1 MKKTIIGVMGPGA
14 GATENDKKN
23 AYELGKKIAEN
34 GWILLNGGRNIGVM
48 DAVSKGAHDAGGL
61 VIGILPGK
69 NGNDASERV
78 DIPIITGMGGGR
90 NVINVLSSDIVVACG
105 MGAGTASEVAH
116 AVKLG
121 NPTIL
126 LGTGKSAEIFFKEL
140 APDQVY
146 IGENV
151 EKTVDIIKQ
160 IIMIK

>member
-90 NVINVLSSDIVVACG
+90 NVINVLSCDVVVACG
-105 MGAGTASEVAH
+105 MGAGTLSEIGLAIKAGRKVI
-116 AVKLG
+116 
-121 NPTIL
+121 IL
-126 LGTGKSAEIFFKEL
+126 NDDEEGKSFLKHL
-140 APDQVY
+140 APNQILIAKDVEDA
-146 IGENV
+146 IGMV
-151 EKTVDIIKQ
+151 RKKVL
-160 IIMIK
+160 